1 MSALHIK
8 GNEFKNEVLSC
19 TDPVLVD
26 FFAEW
31 CGPCKRLAPTIEEI
45 AQEYEG
51 KIKVVKVDVDEA
63 NAVAAQYGIMSIP
76 TLILFKDGNVS
87 GKIVGLQSK
96 EGIIKEFGL

>member
-63 NAVAAQYGIMSIP
+63 NAVAASQP
-76 TLILFKDGNVS
+76 
-87 GKIVGLQSK
+87 
-96 EGIIKEFGL
+96 